1 MCVRDTFLRQ
11 VGLMRRLCQFL
22 HLLYWTAKHFEC
34 SCTHCMVNG
43 ISALWCMEYGMQ
55 YTMHKIKI
63 IGKVTISEQVLRV
76 RMYI

>member
-1 MCVRDTFLRQ
+1 
-11 VGLMRRLCQFL
+11 
-22 HLLYWTAKHFEC
+22 
-34 SCTHCMVNG
+34 MVNG